1 MIDYEKIRLT
11 IAKGLKEYLNCPVIR
26 SNQNADP
33 PDYPYVSYTI
43 TILESENKGT
53 YEEYEDGIDRKSV
66 TQTWS
71 ITVLSEDSSESVI
84 LAQKARQWFDR
95 VGTVY
100 LNDNDVIV
108 QSVGAVSNRDN
119 FITVEYEYRQ
129 GFDVVFS
136 LADEV
141 KREIEYI
148 ETVELDNE
156 VLERKDLNEML
167 KKRLDGVL

>member
-11 IAKGLKEYLNCPVIR
+11 IAKGLKEYLGCPVIR

-53 YEEYEDGIDRKSV
+53 YEEHEDGTDRKSV

-95 VGTVY
+95 VGTIY

-136 LADEV
+136 LVDEV
-141 KREIEYI
+141 NREIEYI
-148 ETVELDNE
+148 EKVELNNE
-156 VLERKDLNEML
+156 TMERQDLNEML